1 MALWLS
7 RRALRR
13 HRERLSGSSSAAS
26 EPKRNAVS
34 SPQVVAAYVG
44 QDEFWVCWSCRSL
57 NRREAGKCYRCHT
70 AMGSARP
77 PAPASPPAR
86 RRVPV
91 MAEGIARSPAG
102 AGATPMGLAATAR
115 VVTGKQAMV
124 AIDVATPRAIPRY
137 SVPLSPAP
145 QPKAVPV
152 AAPVAV
158 SPAVPVAAPVAVSP
172 AVSVAAPVAV
182 SPAVPVAAPVAVSPA
197 VPVAAPVPV
206 APVVP
211 REAVPVAVAAPV
223 ASPVPVAATPVA
235 SPVPVVAAPV
245 ASPVPVAATPVASP
259 VPVAATPVAS
269 PAPVTPAA
277 PAVAPVSV
285 APPVPMAAAPVASPV
300 PVASPAPRQAV
311 ESVSVCP
318 FLGFRDDP
326 STRYEFPDAANLC
339 HAASER
345 GSAPPASSR
354 RFGIGKASTVRSQP
368 IDLEHQKTR
377 CLSAMHEQCSRYPAV
392 KASGTSH

>member
-145 QPKAVPV
+145 QPKAVPLS
-152 AAPVAV
+152 APVAV

-211 REAVPVAVAAPV
+211 REAVPVA
-223 ASPVPVAATPVA
+223 
-235 SPVPVVAAPV
+235 VAAPV

-354 RFGIGKASTVRSQP
+354 RFGIGKASTVRAQP

>member
-145 QPKAVPV
+145 QPKAVPLS
-152 AAPVAV
+152 APVAV

-235 SPVPVVAAPV
+235 SPVPV
-245 ASPVPVAATPVASP
+245 
-259 VPVAATPVAS
+259 AATPVAS

-311 ESVSVCP
+311 ESVSVCS

>member
-145 QPKAVPV
+145 QPKAVPLSAPV
-152 AAPVAV
+152 AVSSAVPVPAPVAV

-211 REAVPVAVAAPV
+211 REAVPVA
-223 ASPVPVAATPVA
+223 
-235 SPVPVVAAPV
+235 VAAPV

-392 KASGTSH
+392 KASGTNH

>member
-145 QPKAVPV
+145 QPKAVPLS
-152 AAPVAV
+152 APVAV

-211 REAVPVAVAAPV
+211 REAVPVA
-223 ASPVPVAATPVA
+223 
-235 SPVPVVAAPV
+235 VAAPV

>member
-7 RRALRR
+7 RRALRS
-13 HRERLSGSSSAAS
+13 HRERLSGASSAAS
-26 EPKRNAVS
+26 EPKRNAGS

-44 QDEFWVCWSCRSL
+44 QDEFWVCWACRSL

-77 PAPASPPAR
+77 PASASPPAR

-102 AGATPMGLAATAR
+102 TGSTTMALGATAR
-115 VVTGKQAMV
+115 AVTGKQAMV
-124 AIDVATPRAIPRY
+124 AIDVTTPQAIPRY
-137 SVPLSPAP
+137 PVPMSPAP
-145 QPKAVPV
+145 PPKAVPLSAPVAV
-152 AAPVAV
+152 AAPVAARV
-158 SPAVPVAAPVAVSP
+158 AGSPAVPVAT
-172 AVSVAAPVAV
+172 
-182 SPAVPVAAPVAVSPA
+182 
-197 VPVAAPVPV
+197 PVPV
-206 APVVP
+206 APVVQ
-211 REAVPVAVAAPV
+211 REAVPVAVAASV
-223 ASPVPVAATPVA
+223 ASPVPVAATPIA
-235 SPVPVVAAPV
+235 S
-245 ASPVPVAATPVASP
+245 
-259 VPVAATPVAS
+259 
-269 PAPVTPAA
+269 
-277 PAVAPVSV
+277 PVSV
-285 APPVPMAAAPVASPV
+285 APAVPVAAAPVASPV

-354 RFGIGKASTVRSQP
+354 RFSIGKASTVRPQP

>member
-145 QPKAVPV
+145 QPKAVPLS
-152 AAPVAV
+152 APVAV

-245 ASPVPVAATPVASP
+245 ASP
-259 VPVAATPVAS
+259 
-269 PAPVTPAA
+269 APVTPAA

-354 RFGIGKASTVRSQP
+354 RFSIGKASTVRPQP

>member
-145 QPKAVPV
+145 QPKAVPL
-152 AAPVAV
+152 
-158 SPAVPVAAPVAVSP
+158 S
-172 AVSVAAPVAV
+172 APVAV

-211 REAVPVAVAAPV
+211 REAVPVA
-223 ASPVPVAATPVA
+223 
-235 SPVPVVAAPV
+235 VAAPV

-392 KASGTSH
+392 KASGTNH